1 MIPRSRFHLR
11 RRLAGAHRDE
21 LGAAVVEFALV
32 VPVLFLIIFAVI
44 DFGRALWTLN
54 VLSSGVREGARA
66 AAVEQSASTAV
77 TVATAKTV
85 EYING
90 VLGAGSIAAGD
101 VEVPNVVLGNDPT
114 VANYGLIIVSLKKGG
129 SAGYPFVPVTPF
141 ASNMGLGNI
150 RFQPKANYRWE
161 RAN

>member
-1 MIPRSRFHLR
+1 MIARYSLRLR
-11 RRLAGAHRDE
+11 RRIAGARRDDH
-21 LGAAVVEFALV
+21 GAAVVEFALV

-66 AAVEQSASTAV
+66 AAVKESTADAV
-77 TVATAKTV
+77 TTAKATTAA
-85 EYING
+85 YING
-90 VLGAGSIAAGD
+90 ILGTSLSASDVTVPTINTTTPSAAD
-101 VEVPNVVLGNDPT
+101 
-114 VANYGLIIVSLKKGG
+114 YGLIKVSLTVGG
-129 SAGYPFVPVTPF
+129 SAGFAFSPVTPF

-150 RFQPKANYRWE
+150 RFQPSANYRWE

>member
-1 MIPRSRFHLR
+1 MIPPTRFRLR

-54 VLSSGVREGARA
+54 VISSGVREGARA
-66 AAVEQSASTAV
+66 AAVETA
-77 TVATAKTV
+77 TNYEAVAKAKTV
-85 EYING
+85 AYING
-90 VLGAGSIAAGD
+90 ILGTSLTATDVDVNPTIATSGAD
-101 VEVPNVVLGNDPT
+101 
-114 VANYGLIIVSLKKGG
+114 AGLIKVSLRQGG
-129 SAGYPFVPVTPF
+129 SAGFAFTPVTPF
-141 ASNMGLGNI
+141 AARMGLANI
-150 RFQPKANYRWE
+150 RFQPSANYRWE